1 MHKGKHKRIIL
12 GAWNVRTLLN
22 RATTSRPERGTALV
36 ARELQHYWVD
46 IAALSETRIADE
58 GSLREKGGDYTFFWK
73 GKPQVED
80 RIHGVGFAIRTAL
93 LRSMPVLQAGINEHL
108 MKLHIPL
115 SRIRYLTIIS
125 AYAPTLTSPDDAK
138 EEFYEQFDQVIRS
151 TPPSDKL
158 VIFRDFNARVGR
170 DYRSWECVLGRHGV
184 GKINDNGLLLL
195 NKCAEHSFCI
205 TNTLFRMADK
215 YRTTGMLPRSK
226 HWHLIDFII
235 IHQRDI
241 RDVRVTHAMRG
252 TEFWIDHRLVRSVL
266 TLHIALPHGNRP
278 ETVRAAYNVARLKDT
293 SYQARFQQVLDEKLQ
308 VHVTTERNSQ

>member
-1 MHKGKHKRIIL
+1 M
-12 GAWNVRTLLN
+12 
-22 RATTSRPERGTALV
+22 
-36 ARELQHYWVD
+36 
-46 IAALSETRIADE
+46 
-58 GSLREKGGDYTFFWK
+58 
-73 GKPQVED
+73 
-80 RIHGVGFAIRTAL
+80 
-93 LRSMPVLQAGINEHL
+93 
-108 MKLHIPL
+108 
-115 SRIRYLTIIS
+115 
-125 AYAPTLTSPDDAK
+125 
-138 EEFYEQFDQVIRS
+138 
-151 TPPSDKL
+151 
-158 VIFRDFNARVGR
+158 GR

-195 NKCAEHSFCI
+195 SKCAEHSFCI

-278 ETVRAAYNVARLKDT
+278 ETVRTAYNVARLKDT